1 MPLEEL
7 LANRGAGRG
16 RAGRLGGFS
25 RPAGADAFR
34 FLKVA
39 RVKPKGVSV
48 LSIAAHLPQNGG
60 RISGARIA
68 YGAMGPAPLRAKA
81 VERVLEGRSLDAATI
96 AAAKTAALEGTSP
109 PTDAIA
115 SAWYRREVLP
125 VHLGRLLAGET
136 S

>member
-1 MPLEEL
+1 M
-7 LANRGAGRG
+7 R
-16 RAGRLGGFS
+16 
-25 RPAGADAFR
+25 
-34 FLKVA
+34 
-39 RVKPKGVSV
+39 PKGVSV

-81 VERVLEGRSLDAATI
+81 VERALEGRSLDAATI
-96 AAAKTAALEGTSP
+96 AAGEDRGARGHAARDRCDRL
-109 PTDAIA
+109 